1 MSDNKA
7 VTWKEEEGGG
17 GGGGGLFIN
26 WTKENKMGRKR
37 TETGVESVKRQQA
50 GKEVELS
57 QQKEKKEHCDTNGV
71 MFHCTVDNKETFLKS
86 DSWRGTPKVLPKTLL
101 H

>member
-1 MSDNKA
+1 
-7 VTWKEEEGGG
+7 
-17 GGGGGLFIN
+17 
-26 WTKENKMGRKR
+26 MGRKR

-57 QQKEKKEHCDTNGV
+57 QQKEKKEHGDTNGV

-86 DSWRGTPKVLPKTLL
+86 DS
-101 H
+101 

>member
-1 MSDNKA
+1 MKKKNK
-7 VTWKEEEGGG
+7 
-17 GGGGGLFIN
+17 I
-26 WTKENKMGRKR
+26 GRKR

-57 QQKEKKEHCDTNGV
+57 QQKEKKEHGDTNGV

-86 DSWRGTPKVLPKTLL
+86 DS
-101 H
+101 

>member
-1 MSDNKA
+1 
-7 VTWKEEEGGG
+7 
-17 GGGGGLFIN
+17 
-26 WTKENKMGRKR
+26 MGRKR

-86 DSWRGTPKVLPKTLL
+86 DS
-101 H
+101 